1 MHFLCY
7 GFHGEEKMSYDLS
20 EIEKRLQ
27 MAGCYRKILDTKI
40 LGDDELNSLIEDEL
54 KDFVKGRLEVLLG
67 VRATPESSAHFTT
80 TEVLVLKSLAK
91 KVLSTKDEPVDA
103 PDEEQ
108 EEEVVAKPP
117 KKVSQPKPAPKPKAP
132 AKPKTTKTAPK
143 QEALPPQEV
152 PMTEDREVK
161 TSIEFAEIG
170 DIVEENGRRYE
181 IIELNGKMFP
191 KDITKQAT
199 SSERLPMP
207 PLQAGLQQLAY
218 NSLAAASDPMTQT
231 LIQAALGG

>member
-1 MHFLCY
+1 V
-7 GFHGEEKMSYDLS
+7 ENKMSYDIS
-20 EIEKRLQ
+20 EIEKRLK
-27 MAGCYRKILDTKI
+27 MAGAYRSVLDQKILSGT
-40 LGDDELNSLIEDEL
+40 DEQISNAIEDEL
-54 KDFVKGRLEVLLG
+54 KDFIKGRLEVLLG
-67 VRATPESSAHFTT
+67 VRATPEAAAHFTT
-80 TEVLVLKSLAK
+80 TEVLVLKSFAK
-91 KVLSTKDEPVDA
+91 KVLSSKDEPEDA
-103 PDEEQ
+103 PDQEQ
-108 EEEVVAKPP
+108 EEEVVVKPP
-117 KKVSQPKPAPKPKAP
+117 KRAAQPKPQPKPKAAPKPKP
-132 AKPKTTKTAPK
+132 TKTAPK

-152 PMTEDREVK
+152 PDMDEREIK

-191 KDITKQAT
+191 KDITKQAV
-199 SSERLPMP
+199 SPDRLPMP

>member
-1 MHFLCY
+1 
-7 GFHGEEKMSYDLS
+7 MSYDIS
-20 EIEKRLQ
+20 EIEKRLK
-27 MAGCYRKILDTKI
+27 MAGAYRSVLDQKILSDA
-40 LGDDELNSLIEDEL
+40 DEQISNAIEDEL
-54 KDFVKGRLEVLLG
+54 KDFIKGRLEVLLG
-67 VRATPESSAHFTT
+67 VRATPEAAAHFTT

-91 KVLSTKDEPVDA
+91 KLLSTKDEPEDV

-117 KKVSQPKPAPKPKAP
+117 KKVAQPKPQPKPKAAP
-132 AKPKTTKTAPK
+132 KPKTTKTAPK

-152 PMTEDREVK
+152 PETDDREVK
-161 TSIEFAEIG
+161 SSMEFAEIG

-191 KDITKQAT
+191 KDITKQAV
-199 SSERLPMP
+199 SSGRLPMP
-207 PLQAGLQQLAY
+207 PLQSGLQQLAY